1 MKYQGHMTPRKEYY
15 NFPITNSKEM
25 EVYKL
30 PVKYFQI
37 IVRKLSKLQEKA
49 DNSMESVNNTLTT

>member
-1 MKYQGHMTPRKEYY
+1 MKYQGHMTPQKEYY

-49 DNSMESVNNTLTT
+49 DRQLNGISK